1 MRRLKRT
8 IQKTT
13 ARLIASTCV
22 LGLLAGLA
30 CGQALAQSN
39 ADAPAAKP
47 ASKTE
52 RAAQSP
58 APSKDRKR
66 KAIAAQP
73 LLTEQTS
80 DVALL
85 ERQKPGNGIKEIAPG
100 AGQGSTQR
108 SGSARLAPEFRPAVD
123 TLTPSDS
130 IAREPK
136 TYDRLTP
143 GISAI
148 IHPGKDT
155 EIQGVFNLPEA
166 KVGSMRPYG
175 QPEGGAK
182 SAASGGVML
191 KKSF

>member
-13 ARLIASTCV
+13 ARLVSSACV
-22 LGLLAGLA
+22 LGLLTGLA
-30 CGQALAQSN
+30 CGQALAQ
-39 ADAPAAKP
+39 DTKDQPAPAPKA
-47 ASKTE
+47 AGTGH
-52 RAAQSP
+52 AAQ
-58 APSKDRKR
+58 AKQRKP
-66 KAIAAQP
+66 KQASAQT
-73 LLTEQTS
+73 LT
-80 DVALL
+80 ALL
-85 ERQKPGNGIKEIAPG
+85 EESENASPMQSGQRGDSIKEFTPG
-100 AGQGSTQR
+100 VKQNGSR
-108 SGSARLAPEFRPAVD
+108 RPASSSLSPEFRPAVD

-130 IAREPK
+130 VAREPK

-143 GISAI
+143 GVSAI

-155 EIQGVFNLPEA
+155 EIQGVFNLPEP